1 MKYKLLRVVI
11 NEDYETCSKI
21 ANMIRSGKSC
31 DEVAEFMVSG
41 APKSDLEEIFD
52 NIEVIEA
59 FDEKIMES
67 NKYLITYTDCGFG
80 DNIAAYEK
88 IK

>member
-11 NEDYETCSKI
+11 NEDNETCSKI
-21 ANMIRSGKSC
+21 ANMIHSGKSC

-41 APKSDLEEIFD
+41 APKENFGENFVDLE
-52 NIEVIEA
+52 V

-67 NKYLITYTDCGFG
+67 DKYIIAYTDCGFG

>member
-11 NEDYETCSKI
+11 NEDNETCSKI
-21 ANMIRSGKSC
+21 ANMIHSGKSC
-31 DEVAEFMVSG
+31 DEVAAFMISG
-41 APKSDLEEIFD
+41 APKESFGEIFD
-52 NIEVIEA
+52 DPEA
-59 FDEKIMES
+59 FDEKITES
-67 NKYLITYTDCGFG
+67 DKYLITYTDCGFG

>member
-1 MKYKLLRVVI
+1 MKYKLLRVVC
-11 NEDYETCSKI
+11 NEDNETCSKI
-21 ANMIRSGKSC
+21 ANMVHTGKSC

-41 APKSDLEEIFD
+41 ATKGEFGEIFD
-52 NIEVIEA
+52 DLEV

-67 NKYLITYTDCGFG
+67 DKYLIAYTDCGFG